1 MKKKIKILVTGSAG
15 FIGTNL
21 IEQLSKIKK
30 FKVIALYNKRKP
42 IQFKNIKY
50 KKINLLNK
58 KKLDLVTKKQDIVFH
73 LAGKLG
79 TKKILKN
86 SHFSILNQN
95 FNISINVANSSYK
108 NNVKK
113 FVWLSSTTGY
123 PDKKFLSE
131 KDFFDGECLNGY
143 ESIGLF
149 CRFFEKLLKYYHQ
162 ISNKK
167 FRVIILR
174 PSAIFGEFDDFN
186 PKTAHFLPT
195 TISDIINNKTVY
207 LYNNGKIKRDWLY
220 IKELI
225 MIMINLIS
233 KSSLKSYEVFNVGSN
248 FQISNGYIVKKI
260 LKFLNKKNIN
270 IKNKIVS
277 KNEYGS
283 MSRFFNLS
291 KLRKMKLMN
300 KNNNFDINL
309 LKTIN
314 WYKTSIKK

>member
-15 FIGTNL
+15 FVGTNL
-21 IEQLSKIKK
+21 IERLSKIKK
-30 FKVIALYNKRKP
+30 FKVIALYNKQKP
-42 IQFKNIKY
+42 IKFKNVKY
-50 KKINLLNK
+50 KKINLLNR
-58 KKLDLVTKKQDIVFH
+58 KKLDSITKKQDIVFH

-79 TKKILKN
+79 TKKLLKN
-86 SHFSILNQN
+86 SHFNILNQN
-95 FNISINVANSSYK
+95 FNISINVADSSYK

-131 KDFFDGECLNGY
+131 KNFFEDECLKGY
-143 ESIGLF
+143 ESIF

-162 ISNKK
+162 ISNNK

-174 PSAIFGEFDDFN
+174 PSAIFGEFDNFD
-186 PKTAHFLPT
+186 PKTAHFLPS
-195 TISDIINNKTVY
+195 TISDIISNKTVY
-207 LYNNGKIKRDWLY
+207 LYNKGKIKRDWLY
-220 IKELI
+220 IKDLV

-233 KSSLKSYEVFNVGSN
+233 KSNLKSYEVFNVGSN
-248 FQISNGYIVKKI
+248 YQISNSYIVKKI
-260 LKFLNKKNIN
+260 LKFLNKKNVN

-277 KNEYGS
+277 KNAYGT

-291 KLRKMKLMN
+291 KLNKMKLMN
-300 KNNNFDINL
+300 KKNNFDINL
-309 LKTIN
+309 LQTIS